1 MFKRRRD
8 QRMKQIL
15 FDIETI
21 ANPAIIPL
29 LPPVE
34 AKGNL
39 TDPVKIAADIAEKKQ
54 KQTETLGL
62 DKTTCLICCVTTL
75 DVDEGEPQS
84 IILNP
89 DTLDEKALLEEFWE
103 VVHPYS
109 KFVTFNGNGF
119 DVPVLTFRSMINRV
133 QPSVQIST
141 QKYRISNHIDV
152 RAILGNWDTHAK
164 GTLDFY
170 SKIILGESKADDVDG
185 SFVQAMFD
193 VGAYDEI
200 KAYNQAECQ
209 SLKAIYERL
218 KGYYF

>member
-1 MFKRRRD
+1 
-8 QRMKQIL
+8 MKTLIM
-15 FDIETI
+15 DIETI
-21 ANPAIIPL
+21 ADPSVIPF

-34 AKGNL
+34 AKGGL
-39 TDPVKIAADIAEKKQ
+39 KDPVKIAADIEEKKQ
-54 KQTETLGL
+54 KQIETLGL

-84 IILNP
+84 IMLNP

-103 VVHPYS
+103 VVHPYA

-133 QPSVQIST
+133 QPSVTIATKKYQIT
-141 QKYRISNHIDV
+141 NHIDV
-152 RAILGNWDTHAK
+152 RAILGNWDTYAK

-185 SFVQAMFD
+185 SFVQSMFD
-193 VGAYDEI
+193 VGAYEEI
-200 KAYNQAECQ
+200 MEYNQKECL
-209 SLKAIYERL
+209 SLREIYKRMV
-218 KGYYF
+218 GFYV